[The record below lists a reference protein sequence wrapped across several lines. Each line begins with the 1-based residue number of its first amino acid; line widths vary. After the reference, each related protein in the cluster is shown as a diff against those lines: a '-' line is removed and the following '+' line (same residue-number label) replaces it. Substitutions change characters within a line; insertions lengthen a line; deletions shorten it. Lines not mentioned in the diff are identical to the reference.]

1 VARLACG
8 SFGLWSVGMDFL
20 FGEALGKPVWM
31 WLSFLGLVI
40 ILLAFD
46 LGVLHRKQREISI
59 KESLWLSAFYIAIA
73 LAFGGWVW
81 HSLGDQ
87 SGKEYLTGFIVEKT
101 LAMDNVFIISLIFTY
116 FAIPQSYQYR
126 VLFWGILG
134 VIVLRAI
141 MIGLGATLVAEFSW
155 ILYIFAVF
163 LIMTG
168 VKMLYIGDKLP
179 SIEQNPLL
187 KFLRR
192 NMRVTNE
199 LHGSK
204 FVVRLVDANTG
215 KKATYMTPLM
225 VALILIEFVDLIFAV
240 DSVPA
245 IFTIT
250 LDPYIVYT
258 SNIFAILGLRA
269 LYFALAAII
278 HRFKYL
284 KPALAWVLIFIGAK
298 TFVADFMGWEKF
310 PPSISLGVTFAII
323 LAGVLVSLYKTR
335 DGRAAR

>member
-1 VARLACG
+1 
-8 SFGLWSVGMDFL
+8 MEFL
-20 FGEALGKPVWM
+20 FDVVMGKPIWM
-31 WLSFLGLVI
+31 WAAFMGIVGV
-40 ILLAFD
+40 LLAFD
-46 LGVLHRKQREISI
+46 LGVLHRKTREISI
-59 KESLWLSAFYIAIA
+59 KESLWLSAFYISIA
-73 LAFGGWVW
+73 LVFGAWIW
-81 HSLGDQ
+81 FSLGEQ
-87 SGKEYLTGFIVEKT
+87 SGKEYITGFIVEKT
-101 LAMDNVFIISLIFTY
+101 LAMDNVFIISLIFTF
-116 FAIPQSYQYR
+116 FAIPPLYQHR

-163 LIMTG
+163 LILTG
-168 VKMLYIGDKLP
+168 IKMLWIGDKLP
-179 SIEQNPLL
+179 NIENNPLL

-192 NMRVTNE
+192 NFRISNQ
-199 LHGSK
+199 LHGQK
-204 FVVRLVDANTG
+204 FTVKLPDPKTG
-215 KKATYMTPLM
+215 KPATFATPLL
-225 VALILIEFVDLIFAV
+225 VALVLIEFVDLIFAV

-284 KPALAWVLIFIGAK
+284 KPALAWVLIFIGSK
-298 TFVADFMGWEKF
+298 TFIADAMGMEKF
-310 PPSISLGVTFAII
+310 PASISLGVTFTII

-335 DGRAAR
+335 GEKQPSH

>member
-1 VARLACG
+1 
-8 SFGLWSVGMDFL
+8 MEFL
-20 FGEALGKPVWM
+20 FDVVMGKPVWM
-31 WLSFLGLVI
+31 WASFIGIVMM
-40 ILLAFD
+40 LLAFD

-59 KESLWLSAFYIAIA
+59 KESLGMSAFYIAIA
-73 LAFGGWVW
+73 LLFGAWVW
-81 HSLGDQ
+81 VELGAQ

-116 FAIPQSYQYR
+116 FAIPHQYQHR

-141 MIGLGATLVAEFSW
+141 MIGLGATLVSEFSW

-163 LIMTG
+163 LIITG

-179 SIEQNPLL
+179 SIEHNPLL
-187 KFLRR
+187 KFLRN

-199 LHGSK
+199 LHGQK
-204 FVVRLVDANTG
+204 FTVRLVDKTTG
-215 KKATYMTPLM
+215 KKATYMTPLL
-225 VALILIEFVDLIFAV
+225 VSLILIEFVDLIFAV

-284 KPALAWVLIFIGAK
+284 KPALAWVLIFIGSK
-298 TFVADFMGWEKF
+298 TFIADALDMEKF
-310 PPSISLGVTFAII
+310 PASLSLGVTFAII

-335 DGRAAR
+335 NDKHISH

>member
-1 VARLACG
+1 MEFIFDV
-8 SFGLWSVGMDFL
+8 VM
-20 FGEALGKPVWM
+20 GKPIWM
-31 WLSFLGLVI
+31 WAGFMGIVA

-59 KESLWLSAFYIAIA
+59 KESLFLSAFYIFIA
-73 LAFGGWVW
+73 LAFGAWVW
-81 HSLGDQ
+81 FEIGAQ

-101 LAMDNVFIISLIFTY
+101 LAMDNIFIISLIFTY
-116 FAIPQSYQYR
+116 FSIPHKYQHR

-134 VIVLRAI
+134 VIILRGI

-155 ILYIFAVF
+155 ILYIFAAF
-163 LIMTG
+163 LIITG
-168 VKMLYIGDKLP
+168 IKMLYIGDKLP
-179 SIEQNPLL
+179 NIEDNPLL

-199 LHGSK
+199 LHGNK
-204 FVVRLVDANTG
+204 FTVSLVDKNTG
-215 KKATYMTPLM
+215 KKATYMTPLL

-240 DSVPA
+240 DSIPA

-269 LYFALAAII
+269 LYFALAAMI

-284 KPALAWVLIFIGAK
+284 KPALAWVLIFIGSK
-298 TFVADFMGWEKF
+298 TFIADALDMEKF
-310 PPSISLGVTFAII
+310 PASISLSVTFSII
-323 LAGVLVSLYKTR
+323 FAGVLVSLYKTL
-335 DGRAAR
+335 GEKQSSY